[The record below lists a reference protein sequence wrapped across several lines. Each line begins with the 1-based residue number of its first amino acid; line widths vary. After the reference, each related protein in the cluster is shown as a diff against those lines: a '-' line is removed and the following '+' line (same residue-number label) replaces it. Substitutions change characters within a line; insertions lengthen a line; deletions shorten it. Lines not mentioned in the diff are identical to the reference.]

1 MKLSEFDKIT
11 YEVNRG
17 VALVTLNNPARR
29 NAWGGRMSVEYRW
42 ALYHAHTDDSVRV
55 VVVTGIGDDFCV
67 GADTSE
73 LSTIES
79 AGGAYQ
85 KAQLELPPYPETAPE
100 AFRRN
105 HAYPWCIE
113 KPVIAAVNGRCAG
126 VGFIVASY
134 ELPPYPETA
143 PEAFRRNH
151 AYPWCIEK
159 PVIAAVNGRCA
170 GVGFIVASYADLRFG
185 TRNSVL
191 KTAFSKLG
199 LPAEY
204 GLGWILPRIMG
215 KANAMQI
222 LLEGDKFSGEEG
234 LRLGWLQKLYEP
246 DQLLEET
253 LRYAQKLA
261 KESASYSLSCMK
273 RQLNFDAEG
282 DFSDAY
288 TRSVTDMNTALT
300 HPDFKEGLRALKEKR
315 PTNFLD

>member
-1 MKLSEFDKIT
+1 
-11 YEVNRG
+11 
-17 VALVTLNNPARR
+17 
-29 NAWGGRMSVEYRW
+29 MSVEYRW

-105 HAYPWCIE
+105 HAYPWCI
-113 KPVIAAVNGRCAG
+113 
-126 VGFIVASY
+126 
-134 ELPPYPETA
+134 
-143 PEAFRRNH
+143 H
-151 AYPWCIEK
+151 K

-185 TRNSVL
+185 ACNSVL

>member
-1 MKLSEFDKIT
+1 MKLSELEKIT

-134 ELPPYPETA
+134 
-143 PEAFRRNH
+143 
-151 AYPWCIEK
+151 
-159 PVIAAVNGRCA
+159 
-170 GVGFIVASYADLRFG
+170 ADLRFG
-185 TRNSVL
+185 ARNSVL

-253 LRYAQKLA
+253 LLYAQKLA
-261 KESASYSLSCMK
+261 KESSSYSLSCMK

>member
-113 KPVIAAVNGRCAG
+113 KPVV
-126 VGFIVASY
+126 
-134 ELPPYPETA
+134 
-143 PEAFRRNH
+143 
-151 AYPWCIEK
+151 
-159 PVIAAVNGRCA
+159 AAVNGRCA

-185 TRNSVL
+185 ARNSVL

>member
-17 VALVTLNNPARR
+17 VALVTLNNPTRR
-29 NAWGGRMSVEYRW
+29 NAWGGRMSAEYRW
-42 ALYHAHTDDSVRV
+42 ALYHAHTDDSARV

-105 HAYPWCIE
+105 HAYPWCI
-113 KPVIAAVNGRCAG
+113 
-126 VGFIVASY
+126 
-134 ELPPYPETA
+134 
-143 PEAFRRNH
+143 H
-151 AYPWCIEK
+151 K

-185 TRNSVL
+185 ARNSVL

-215 KANAMQI
+215 KSNAMQI

-261 KESASYSLSCMK
+261 KESSSYSLSCMK

-300 HPDFKEGLRALKEKR
+300 HPCLLYTSPSPRD
-315 PTNFLD
+315 

>member
-134 ELPPYPETA
+134 
-143 PEAFRRNH
+143 
-151 AYPWCIEK
+151 
-159 PVIAAVNGRCA
+159 
-170 GVGFIVASYADLRFG
+170 ADLRFG
-185 TRNSVL
+185 ARNSVL

-300 HPDFKEGLRALKEKR
+300 HPDFKEGLRALKAKR

>member
-17 VALVTLNNPARR
+17 VALVTLNNPTRR
-29 NAWGGRMSVEYRW
+29 NAWGGRMSAEYRW
-42 ALYHAHTDDSVRV
+42 ALYHAHTDDSARV

-134 ELPPYPETA
+134 
-143 PEAFRRNH
+143 
-151 AYPWCIEK
+151 
-159 PVIAAVNGRCA
+159 
-170 GVGFIVASYADLRFG
+170 ADLRFG
-185 TRNSVL
+185 ARNSVL

-253 LRYAQKLA
+253 LRHAQKLA
-261 KESASYSLSCMK
+261 KESSSYSLSCMK

>member
-85 KAQLELPPYPETAPE
+85 KVQL
-100 AFRRN
+100 
-105 HAYPWCIE
+105 
-113 KPVIAAVNGRCAG
+113 
-126 VGFIVASY
+126 

-185 TRNSVL
+185 ARNSVL

-234 LRLGWLQKLYEP
+234 LRLGWLQKLYH
-246 DQLLEET
+246 QC
-253 LRYAQKLA
+253 QI
-261 KESASYSLSCMK
+261 
-273 RQLNFDAEG
+273 
-282 DFSDAY
+282 
-288 TRSVTDMNTALT
+288 
-300 HPDFKEGLRALKEKR
+300 
-315 PTNFLD
+315 

>member
-79 AGGAYQ
+79 EGGAYQ

-134 ELPPYPETA
+134 
-143 PEAFRRNH
+143 
-151 AYPWCIEK
+151 
-159 PVIAAVNGRCA
+159 
-170 GVGFIVASYADLRFG
+170 ADLRFG
-185 TRNSVL
+185 ARNSVL

-282 DFSDAY
+282 DCSDAY
-288 TRSVTDMNTALT
+288 TRSVTDKNTALT

>member
-1 MKLSEFDKIT
+1 MKLSELEKIT

-134 ELPPYPETA
+134 
-143 PEAFRRNH
+143 
-151 AYPWCIEK
+151 
-159 PVIAAVNGRCA
+159 
-170 GVGFIVASYADLRFG
+170 ADLRFG
-185 TRNSVL
+185 ARNSVL

-300 HPDFKEGLRALKEKR
+300 HPDFKEGLTALKEKR

>member
-134 ELPPYPETA
+134 
-143 PEAFRRNH
+143 
-151 AYPWCIEK
+151 
-159 PVIAAVNGRCA
+159 
-170 GVGFIVASYADLRFG
+170 ADLRFG
-185 TRNSVL
+185 ARNSVL

-288 TRSVTDMNTALT
+288 TRSVNDMNTALT

>member
-17 VALVTLNNPARR
+17 VALVTLNNPTRR

-134 ELPPYPETA
+134 
-143 PEAFRRNH
+143 
-151 AYPWCIEK
+151 
-159 PVIAAVNGRCA
+159 
-170 GVGFIVASYADLRFG
+170 ADLRFG
-185 TRNSVL
+185 ARNSVL

>member
-1 MKLSEFDKIT
+1 MNIKDFDKIT
-11 YEVNRG
+11 YDVNRG
-17 VALVTLNNPARR
+17 VALVRLNNPDRR

-42 ALYHAHTDDSVRV
+42 ALYHAHTDDSARV
-55 VVVTGIGDDFCV
+55 VVVTGVGDDFCV

-73 LSTIES
+73 LSSIES

-85 KAQLELPPYPETAPE
+85 KAQLELPPYPEATPE

-105 HAYPWCIE
+105 HAYPWCI
-113 KPVIAAVNGRCAG
+113 N
-126 VGFIVASY
+126 
-134 ELPPYPETA
+134 
-143 PEAFRRNH
+143 
-151 AYPWCIEK
+151 K

-185 TRNSVL
+185 AHNSVL
-191 KTAFSKLG
+191 NTAFSKLG

-204 GLGWILPRIMG
+204 GLGWVLPRITG

-222 LLEGDKFSGEEG
+222 LLEGEKFSGEEG

-246 DQLLEET
+246 DLLLEET
-253 LRYAQKLA
+253 LQYAQKLA
-261 KESASYSLSCMK
+261 KESSSYSLSCMK

-282 DFSDAY
+282 GFSDAY
-288 TRSVTDMNTALT
+288 TRSVTDMNAALT

>member
-42 ALYHAHTDDSVRV
+42 ALYHAHTDDSARV

-134 ELPPYPETA
+134 
-143 PEAFRRNH
+143 
-151 AYPWCIEK
+151 
-159 PVIAAVNGRCA
+159 
-170 GVGFIVASYADLRFG
+170 ADLRFG
-185 TRNSVL
+185 ARNSVL

>member
-1 MKLSEFDKIT
+1 MKLSELEKIT

-105 HAYPWCIE
+105 HAYPWCI
-113 KPVIAAVNGRCAG
+113 
-126 VGFIVASY
+126 
-134 ELPPYPETA
+134 
-143 PEAFRRNH
+143 H
-151 AYPWCIEK
+151 K

-185 TRNSVL
+185 ARNSVL

>member
-134 ELPPYPETA
+134 
-143 PEAFRRNH
+143 
-151 AYPWCIEK
+151 
-159 PVIAAVNGRCA
+159 
-170 GVGFIVASYADLRFG
+170 ADLRFG

-261 KESASYSLSCMK
+261 KESSSYSLSCMK

-282 DFSDAY
+282 GFSDAY
-288 TRSVTDMNTALT
+288 TRSVTDMNAALT

-315 PTNFLD
+315 PTNCLD

>member
-79 AGGAYQ
+79 EGGAYQ

-134 ELPPYPETA
+134 
-143 PEAFRRNH
+143 
-151 AYPWCIEK
+151 
-159 PVIAAVNGRCA
+159 
-170 GVGFIVASYADLRFG
+170 ADLRFG
-185 TRNSVL
+185 ARNSVL

>member
-134 ELPPYPETA
+134 
-143 PEAFRRNH
+143 
-151 AYPWCIEK
+151 
-159 PVIAAVNGRCA
+159 
-170 GVGFIVASYADLRFG
+170 ADLRFG
-185 TRNSVL
+185 ARNSVL

>member
-134 ELPPYPETA
+134 
-143 PEAFRRNH
+143 
-151 AYPWCIEK
+151 
-159 PVIAAVNGRCA
+159 
-170 GVGFIVASYADLRFG
+170 ADLRFG
-185 TRNSVL
+185 ARNSVL

-300 HPDFKEGLRALKEKR
+300 HPDFKEGLTALKEKR